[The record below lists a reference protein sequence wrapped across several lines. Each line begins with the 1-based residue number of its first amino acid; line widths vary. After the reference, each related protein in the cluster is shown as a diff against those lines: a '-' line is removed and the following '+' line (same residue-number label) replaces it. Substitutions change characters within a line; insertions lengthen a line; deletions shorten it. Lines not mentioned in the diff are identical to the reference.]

1 MLLRGTRIIKL
12 SGRQEML
19 SRTESSPGRRLRAS
33 SNGNTGRFFIIS
45 PSFPFAGE
53 LSPFLA
59 LLSARSVVGS
69 PSSGTGLDVGSLVKP
84 LPSMMSAHDHR
95 QKIPAVSFIKT
106 REIRYQV
113 EPGISE
119 RGQILP
125 HKIQHYPGY
134 SPAAFPFLYKKST

>member
-33 SNGNTGRFFIIS
+33 SNGNTGRFFIIF

-69 PSSGTGLDVGSLVKP
+69 PSSGTGPDVGSLVKP
-84 LPSMMSAHDHR
+84 FPSIMSAHDHR
-95 QKIPAVSFIKT
+95 QEIPDVSFIKT
-106 REIRYQV
+106 CEIVTR
-113 EPGISE
+113 
-119 RGQILP
+119 
-125 HKIQHYPGY
+125 
-134 SPAAFPFLYKKST
+134 

>member
-69 PSSGTGLDVGSLVKP
+69 PSSGTGSDVGSLEYPRETKSFLTKSSTTPAPPGRISFP
-84 LPSMMSAHDHR
+84 LQKEHINWELSPSGHENRFQLLRLPQWYSAAR
-95 QKIPAVSFIKT
+95 PQ
-106 REIRYQV
+106 
-113 EPGISE
+113 
-119 RGQILP
+119 
-125 HKIQHYPGY
+125 
-134 SPAAFPFLYKKST
+134 